1 VSIQQVADEIRTK
14 NEARFNKF
22 YKQENFEVG
31 DKVRVKMAAFQ
42 STIRQKKKEGNQK
55 LVVVQF
61 SPEIYEIQSI
71 RPVKQGQFGYPLYI
85 LKDSQD
91 RIIRYA
97 NNNPRPF
104 NSGDLLKVGRDTPAY
119 IDLTRANY
127 LNRNI
132 DGEDILNPKKSY
144 HFPNRLSHLSE
155 NQNLSTPGNRKNG
168 RKL

>member
-1 VSIQQVADEIRTK
+1 MSS
-14 NEARFNKF
+14 
-22 YKQENFEVG
+22 
-31 DKVRVKMAAFQ
+31 FQ
-42 STIRQKKKEGNQK
+42 TSLRQKKKEGNQK
-55 LVVVQF
+55 LVVVRF